1 MYFII
6 VKRNDV
12 LRFKVYLFLLICL
25 ALPATNVSGLTDDA
39 NSGDISGKVIDSSSN
54 EPVEFATVSVYT
66 ADSTLVT
73 GNITSTDGSFEIQ
86 VPEGEYY
93 VKVQFISYQHE
104 TVKDI
109 RVTKKNRKIDLGE
122 IFLQED
128 TKLINEVVITGEK
141 SEMVIGLDKRTF
153 NVGKDLGNAGKS
165 ASEILD
171 NIPSVTVDL
180 DGNVSLRGSQNVQI
194 LVDGKPSGL
203 VSSDNPAALRS
214 LQGSL
219 IDRVEVVTNP
229 SARYEAEG
237 MSGIINIILKKDQQ
251 SGVNGSFEVSAGY
264 PHDYRAGANVN
275 FRREKINYFLNYGA
289 SYRERPGSGSA
300 TQHFKFPDTSY
311 YTTVERDRLRTGW
324 SHNLRG
330 GADYFINERN
340 TLTAS
345 AFFGLSDEKNKTNIW
360 YRDLDQEGIL
370 NELTWREDNEQEL
383 ERNIEFSLD
392 YTLKFK
398 QKDRKL
404 NVFAQYIEEGETEES
419 DIRENITAYY
429 GEAIKDDPILQR
441 SLNKAGEREVL
452 LRADYTHPFGENGR
466 FETGYRSDMRWIN
479 NPYSVEERDENGDW
493 FFLEDY
499 TNDFNYTENIH
510 AVYAQAG
517 NKFNKWSVQLGLRS
531 ELSDVRTYLKQT
543 DERNNRLYFDL
554 FPTAHTA
561 YQFNEINSAQLSYS
575 RRINRPHFWYLNPF
589 NNYTD
594 ARNIRTGN
602 PNLEPEYTDSYELG
616 YLMNNAKTTFYAGG
630 YLRHTDG
637 VIERISEVDEEGIT
651 YIFPANLSVQN
662 SFGLETNISVEPFS
676 WWTLAGDINAFRA
689 ITSGEYN
696 GERLESDDYSWNG
709 RLNSMMR
716 FENDMDI
723 QTTFYYRAPQKTT
736 QGERL
741 AYYML
746 NLGISKDILK
756 GDGTLTL
763 NIHDL
768 LNTRK
773 YRYIIDRPNLYSEN
787 EFRWSSRTIS
797 LSFAYRLNQVK
808 KNGRRGGGGFGG
820 GEGMGI

>member
-1 MYFII
+1 MVHRLII
-6 VKRNDV
+6 YS
-12 LRFKVYLFLLICL
+12 LAAL
-25 ALPATNVSGLTDDA
+25 ALVMQPAGVLGYA
-39 NSGDISGKVIDSSSN
+39 NPGTGDITGKVIDSDN
-54 EPVEFATVSVYT
+54 QEPVEFATVSVYT
-66 ADSTLVT
+66 ADSALVT
-73 GNITSTDGSFEIQ
+73 GNITSSDGTFNIQ

-93 VKVQFISYQHE
+93 VKVQYISYQQE
-104 TVKDI
+104 TVEDVHI
-109 RVTKKNRKIDLGE
+109 TRDRKKADLGV

-128 TKLINEVVITGEK
+128 SKLISEVTITGEK

-203 VSSDNPAALRS
+203 VSADNPAALRS

-237 MSGIINIILKKDQQ
+237 MSGIINIVLKKDQQ
-251 SGVNGSFEVSAGY
+251 AGVNGSFEVSAGY

-289 SYRERPGSGSA
+289 SYRERPGDGSA
-300 TQHFKFPDTSY
+300 TQHFMFPDTNY
-311 YTTVERDRLRTGW
+311 HTIVERDRLRTGW

-345 AFFGLSDEKNKTNIW
+345 AFIGISDEKNKTNIW
-360 YRDLDQEGIL
+360 YRDLDREEVLQ
-370 NELTWREDNEQEL
+370 ELTWREDNEQEL

-392 YTLKFK
+392 YTLKFD
-398 QKDRKL
+398 QEDRKL
-404 NVFAQYIEEGETEES
+404 NVFTQYIEEGETEES
-419 DIRENITAYY
+419 DIRENITYY
-429 GEAIKDDPILQR
+429 YDEAINDDPILQR
-441 SLNKAGEREVL
+441 SLNKESQREFL
-452 LRADYTHPFGENGR
+452 IKADYTHPFWDQGR
-466 FETGYRSDMRWIN
+466 FETGYRSDLRFIN
-479 NPYSVEERDENGDW
+479 NPYSVEERDGNGDW
-493 FFLEDY
+493 QFLGDF
-499 TNDFNYTENIH
+499 TNDFDYQENIH
-510 AVYAQAG
+510 AIYAQAG
-517 NKFNKWSVQLGLRS
+517 NKFNKWSLQLGLRS

-554 FPTAHTA
+554 FPTFHTA
-561 YQFNEINSAQLSYS
+561 YQFNDINSVQLSYS

-602 PNLEPEYTDSYELG
+602 PNLNPEYTDSYELG
-616 YLMNNAKTTFYAGG
+616 YLMNNGKTTLYTGG

-637 VIERISEVDEEGIT
+637 VIERISEVDEAGIT

-662 SFGLETNISVEPFS
+662 SFGLETNLSVEPFS
-676 WWTLAGDINAFRA
+676 WWTLSGDINAFRA
-689 ITSGEYN
+689 ITRGEYN
-696 GERLESDDYSWNG
+696 GEQLESDDYSWNS

-716 FENDMDI
+716 FGNDMDI

-741 AYYML
+741 SYYML
-746 NLGISKDILK
+746 NFGISKDILK
-756 GDGTLTL
+756 DKGTLTL

-787 EFRWSSRTIS
+787 EFRWSSRSVS
-797 LSFAYRLNQVK
+797 LSFVYRLNQKK
-808 KNGRRGGGGFGG
+808 KNSGGQNRDGFGG
-820 GEGMGI
+820 GDSMDI

>member
-1 MYFII
+1 MVHKLFI
-6 VKRNDV
+6 
-12 LRFKVYLFLLICL
+12 FCL
-25 ALPATNVSGLTDDA
+25 ATLGLVVKPVAAFGFTNPGT
-39 NSGDISGKVIDSSSN
+39 GDITGRVIDSDN
-54 EPVEFATVSVYT
+54 KEPVEFATVSVYT
-66 ADSTLVT
+66 ADSALVT
-73 GNITSTDGSFEIQ
+73 GNITSSDGTFNIQ

-93 VKVQFISYQHE
+93 IKVQYISYQQE
-104 TVKDI
+104 TVEDVHITRDK
-109 RVTKKNRKIDLGE
+109 RKADLGV
-122 IFLQED
+122 ISLQED
-128 TKLINEVVITGEK
+128 SKLISEVTITGEK

-153 NVGKDLGNAGKS
+153 NVGKDLGNAGKN

-203 VSSDNPAALRS
+203 VSADNPAALRS

-237 MSGIINIILKKDQQ
+237 MSGIINIVLKKDQQ
-251 SGVNGSFEVSAGY
+251 AGVNGSFEVSAGY
-264 PHDYRAGANVN
+264 PHDYRAGANIN

-289 SYRERPGSGSA
+289 SYRERPGDGTA
-300 TQHFKFPDTSY
+300 TQHFMFPDTNY
-311 YTTVERDRLRTGW
+311 HTIVERDRLRTGW

-345 AFFGLSDEKNKTNIW
+345 AFIGLSDEKNKTNIW
-360 YRDLDQEGIL
+360 YRDLDREEIL
-370 NELTWREDNEQEL
+370 QELTWREDNEQEL

-392 YTLKFK
+392 YTLKFD
-398 QKDRKL
+398 QEDRKL
-404 NVFAQYIEEGETEES
+404 NVFTQYIEEGETEES
-419 DIRENITAYY
+419 DIRENITYYY
-429 GEAIKDDPILQR
+429 GEAINDDPILQR
-441 SLNKAGEREVL
+441 SLNKESQREFL
-452 LRADYTHPFGENGR
+452 IKADYTHPFWDQGR
-466 FETGYRSDMRWIN
+466 FETGYRSDLRFIN

-493 FFLEDY
+493 QFLGDF
-499 TNDFNYTENIH
+499 TNDFDYQENIH
-510 AVYAQAG
+510 AIYAQAG
-517 NKFNKWSVQLGLRS
+517 NKFNKWSLQLGLRS

-554 FPTAHTA
+554 FPTFHTA
-561 YQFNEINSAQLSYS
+561 YQFNDINSVQLSYS

-602 PNLEPEYTDSYELG
+602 TNLNSEYTDSYELG
-616 YLMNNAKTTFYAGG
+616 YLMNNGKTTLYTGG

-637 VIERISEVDEEGIT
+637 VIERISEVDEAGIT
-651 YIFPANLSVQN
+651 YIFPVNLSVQN
-662 SFGLETNISVEPFS
+662 SFGLETNLSVEPFS
-676 WWTLAGDINAFRA
+676 WWTLSGDINAFRA

-696 GERLESDDYSWNG
+696 GEQLESDDYSWNS

-716 FENDMDI
+716 FGNDMDI

-741 AYYML
+741 SYYML

-756 GDGTLTL
+756 GNGTLTL
-763 NIHDL
+763 NIRDL

-787 EFRWSSRTIS
+787 EFRWSSRSVS
-797 LSFAYRLNQVK
+797 LSFVYRLNQKK
-808 KNGRRGGGGFGG
+808 KNSGGQNRDGFGG
-820 GEGMGI
+820 GDSVGI